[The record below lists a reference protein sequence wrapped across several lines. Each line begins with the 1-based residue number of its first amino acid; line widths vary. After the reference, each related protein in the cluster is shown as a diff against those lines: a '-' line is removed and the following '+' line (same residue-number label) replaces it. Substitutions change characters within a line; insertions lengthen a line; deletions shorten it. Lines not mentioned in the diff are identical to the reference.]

1 MEILALGQRVRHAR
15 QQAGLT
21 LEELSA
27 RVGVTASHLSLV
39 ETGKREAKIGLLS
52 DVASALDVE
61 VSDLLD
67 ETPPNER
74 ARLEREWASA
84 QASPLISSLGL
95 PSLRVAKSLPDE
107 HLQVMV
113 GLYHE
118 LVRREKLAL
127 ATPEEARR
135 ANTEL
140 RHHMRQL
147 NNYRE
152 DLEALAE
159 DLVRSVGH
167 TSSGAL
173 THREVAMMAGSWVWR
188 LSTWGTSPAVRE
200 ALPIWKTVGF
210 ISRLL
215 PYRAVT
221 ACDLL
226 PSKPLLTKSCRTRC
240 PKHMR
245 SSSNSD
251 STSTISQPRA

>member
-1 MEILALGQRVRHAR
+1 MVEILALGQRVRHAR

-21 LEELSA
+21 LEELSTQ
-27 RVGVTASHLSLV
+27 VGVTASQLSLV

-52 DVASALDVE
+52 SLATALGVE
-61 VSDLLD
+61 VSELLD

-74 ARLEREWASA
+74 ARLEREWANA
-84 QASPLISSLGL
+84 AASPLISSLGL
-95 PSLRVAKSLPDE
+95 PPLRVSKSVSDE

-140 RHHMRQL
+140 RHQMREL
-147 NNYRE
+147 NNYRD
-152 DLEALAE
+152 DLEELAE

-173 THREVAMMAGSWVWR
+173 THREVAMMAGKLGCRPPRFRAAMACARWHCKPWHTSCSNT
-188 LSTWGTSPAVRE
+188 LSRRPTRSFCSSASKLTTSPRRV
-200 ALPIWKTVGF
+200 
-210 ISRLL
+210 
-215 PYRAVT
+215 
-221 ACDLL
+221 
-226 PSKPLLTKSCRTRC
+226 
-240 PKHMR
+240 
-245 SSSNSD
+245 
-251 STSTISQPRA
+251 